1 MRFQIKELGIQENV
15 KQLSDKVLIDQTD
28 FLVEHER
35 GITILV
41 LRHLREVEIRRLFAD
56 LEYSSMFEYCLKRLK
71 YSEAEALPRL
81 RSARLMTELPEIEK
95 QIESGSLNLTNLSKI
110 QSFVRA
116 EKAAQHSL
124 SKEDKLDLI
133 NQCQNKSTRTVAQE
147 LIQKTHQPA
156 LLAEKFYMTSALLK
170 NDISVSNGETQTY
183 SKFEALL
190 DFTQQELLQEFKN
203 LYAHDLQDNA
213 NISVLT
219 FLLQKAVQ
227 HKKKKL
233 GLTPKMNNAPLP
245 LSPSAPKKTRSSST
259 PMRKA
264 LPIATKRLLWQR
276 ANGCCEHRDGKSKHR
291 CNSKFA
297 LQHDHVIPIALG
309 GSNEIT
315 NLQLL
320 CRVHNSR
327 RAVKTFGTRR
337 TP

>member
-1 MRFQIKELGIQENV
+1 MKFDMNDLNIQENV

-56 LEYSSMFEYCLKRLK
+56 LGYSSMFEYCIKRLK
-71 YSEAEALPRL
+71 YSEAETLPRL

-116 EKAAQHSL
+116 EKAVQHGL
-124 SKEDKLDLI
+124 SKDEKLELI
-133 NQCQNKSTRTVAQE
+133 TQCQNKSTRKVAQE
-147 LIQKTHQPA
+147 LIQRSHQPA
-156 LLAEKFYMTSALLK
+156 LLAEKFHMTSALL
-170 NDISVSNGETQTY
+170 NDEVSTSSEMIQQY

-190 DFTQQELLQEFKN
+190 DSTQQELLQEFKN
-203 LYAHDLQDNA
+203 LYAHDLKDNG

-219 FLLQKAVQ
+219 YLLTKAVQ
-227 HKKKKL
+227 QKKKTL
-233 GLTPKMNNAPLP
+233 GLAPKKVNAPLP
-245 LSPSAPKKTRSSST
+245 LSPPVNRETKAKST
-259 PMRKA
+259 PRRKA
-264 LPIATKRLLWQR
+264 LPAATKRFLWKR
-276 ANGCCEHRDGKSKHR
+276 ANGCCEHYDEKSNLR

-297 LQHDHVIPIALG
+297 LQHDHIVAVALG
-309 GSNEIT
+309 GSNDIA

-327 RAVKTFGTRR
+327 RSVKTFGIRR
-337 TP
+337 PT